1 MSIQCCHSQWQL
13 YDFNRPINFIRWLAA
28 LGRELSV
35 IIATRSTTVIRKH
48 LRQHPAPFRSVKF
61 VFNKKT
67 FEVSGTQQRASQTA
81 QMSLAVVCTEGL
93 GATLYMAFTRTS
105 EECDLNNA
113 PTASR
118 TFAPTKALRPGQPAD
133 GRQQLRRLRRQTGPA
148 HRSTVP
154 SQEG

>member
-1 MSIQCCHSQWQL
+1 MTA
-13 YDFNRPINFIRWLAA
+13 FKANRPFTGTQCLSPP
-28 LGRELSV
+28 GRELPI

-48 LRQHPAPFRSVKF
+48 LRQHPTPFRSVKF

-67 FEVSGTQQRASQTA
+67 FEVSGSQQRASQTVA
-81 QMSLAVVCTEGL
+81 KRAMCLAVVCSEGL
-93 GATLYMAFTRTS
+93 RATLYMAFTRTS
-105 EECDLNNA
+105 EEFDLNNV
-113 PTASR
+113 PTALR

-133 GRQQLRRLRRQTGPA
+133 GRQQLRRLRRQIGPA